1 VQSFDVRIWDIRTIK
16 RPTKTT
22 YKVRWTVAGREFSKT
37 YATKALAE
45 SRRTEL
51 VVTQRRGEAF
61 HRECGVPESELL
73 AERASVTWYE
83 NAVEFMDSVW
93 PGLEPGS
100 RRKLAEALATVT
112 LVMVEPGIDP
122 VDHAFC
128 FRWLVSWAFNSRERL
143 AGLPRDEEAA
153 FALTGI
159 ADHSL
164 PVAALADPKVAR
176 RAYNS
181 TTTDSFG
188 KPYAVNTYRNKRKG
202 LSGAINFAIE
212 MGRLDA
218 NPLERI
224 STAPPRRNNCIDR
237 RVVVN
242 PDQARSLIEAT
253 RDQTPSAP
261 RLVAFF
267 ALLYFAALRPAEA
280 LALRLSD
287 CVLPERGW
295 GELCFAESVP
305 YANARWT
312 DDGEMSPRKSLK
324 HRAPGQSRTVPACPE
339 LVAYLREHVKQFGVA
354 PDGRLFHRVDGGAI
368 RHSTYAKVWS
378 RARDSALTPEQFESP
393 LARRPYDLRHA
404 GVSTWLNAGVP
415 ATQVAEWAGHSVEV
429 LLSTY
434 AKCLDGPDQVVLAQR
449 RIEALLGMAANLRDS
464 DAAVQ
469 DFDAD
474 DRRDFGPRMGR
485 ERRSNMIENET
496 RRDKPGEERGR

>member
-1 VQSFDVRIWDIRTIK
+1 M
-16 RPTKTT
+16 
-22 YKVRWTVAGREFSKT
+22 AEREFSKT

-45 SRRTEL
+45 GRRTEL
-51 VVTQRRGEAF
+51 LAAQRRGEAF
-61 HRECGVPESELL
+61 DRESGVPESELR
-73 AERASVTWYE
+73 AQRASVTWYE
-83 NAVEFMDSVW
+83 NAVKFMDTVW
-93 PGLEPGS
+93 AGLEPGS

-153 FALTGI
+153 FAMTWI

-176 RAYNS
+176 RAHNS

-202 LSGAINFAIE
+202 LSGTINFAIE
-212 MGRLDA
+212 MGRLDT

-224 STAPPRRNNCIDR
+224 ST
-237 RVVVN
+237 
-242 PDQARSLIEAT
+242 DQS
-253 RDQTPSAP
+253 PSVP

-267 ALLYFAALRPAEA
+267 ALLYFAALRSAEA
-280 LALRLSD
+280 LALRLTD

-295 GELCFAESVP
+295 GELCFAEF
-305 YANARWT
+305 
-312 DDGEMSPRKSLK
+312 K
-324 HRAPGQSRTVPACPE
+324 HRAPGQSRTVPTCPE
-339 LVAYLREHVKQFGVA
+339 LVAYLREHVEQFGAA
-354 PDGRLFHRVDGGAI
+354 PDGRLFHRADGGAI
-368 RHSTYAKVWS
+368 RHSTYAKIWS
-378 RARDSALTPEQFESP
+378 RARDSALTPEQFASP

-434 AKCLDGPDQVVLAQR
+434 AKCLDGPDQAVLAQR
-449 RIEALLGMAANLRDS
+449 RIDALLGMTTESGNS
-464 DAAVQ
+464 DASVEENGAGKG
-469 DFDAD
+469 
-474 DRRDFGPRMGR
+474 RDFGPRMGR
-485 ERRSNMIENET
+485 ERRSSMIEKET
-496 RRDKPGEERGR
+496 RRDKPGEGRSH